1 MSERA
6 GWQTSEHGGE
16 KLLQT
21 NSLCTRL
28 MLSSPRRE
36 RCVWLLA
43 SFYVLHP
50 KQYVLACAP
59 TMYQQMRAEF
69 IKRSFEFYLLR
80 DARDE
85 IMGKWVET
93 FLVYSTQLS
102 SLSDC
107 LIQVVAPHT
116 PLPRARIRRFFHIF
130 QLRAIPIEVQSADTL
145 FQSLSYWYTF
155 FTMFFDC
162 ALLENTWNWFVNRWW
177 LFVGDGTRRRV
188 QRINGRFD
196 GRRSFA
202 MGRDGN
208 RW

>member
-21 NSLCTRL
+21 NSLCARL

-107 LIQVVAPHT
+107 LIQVVAPYTLPARASVDFPHFPT
-116 PLPRARIRRFFHIF
+116 PSNSDWSSICRYFVSVAFILVHIF
-130 QLRAIPIEVQSADTL
+130 HNVLWLRSSRKHMKLICKQMVAIRGWRHETESSAD
-145 FQSLSYWYTF
+145 
-155 FTMFFDC
+155 
-162 ALLENTWNWFVNRWW
+162 
-177 LFVGDGTRRRV
+177 
-188 QRINGRFD
+188 
-196 GRRSFA
+196 
-202 MGRDGN
+202 
-208 RW
+208 